1 MYINY
6 INDRQELGFS
16 CLKSIQTAKKITGMG
31 ERIFEKIA

>member
-16 CLKSIQTAKKITGMG
+16 CIKDIKGWVERRKEGSKK
-31 ERIFEKIA
+31 EVLP